1 MSYYAPFMQPI
12 NYYNPNIPNGVQGQN
27 YPQQGQLQNS
37 SLPITTSS
45 LPGNNDNSMI
55 WVLGKNEAE
64 SYPVAPNN
72 TVVMWD
78 RNQNTTYIK
87 SVNTQGIPSMEVLD
101 YTKRTPDNAKT
112 PEAEALNLDNFVTK
126 EQFATL
132 QNEFDNLV
140 KKFNDITVA
149 QPTKTAKISKKG
161 DVE

>member
-12 NYYNPNIPNGVQGQN
+12 NYYNPNIPNGMQGQT
-27 YPQQGQLQNS
+27 YPQQGQQQNS
-37 SLPITTSS
+37 SLPITTTSI
-45 LPGNNDNSMI
+45 PCNNDNTMI

-87 SVNTQGIPSMEVLD
+87 SVNAQGIPSMDVLD
-101 YTKRTPDNAKT
+101 YTKRTPDNTKT
-112 PEAEALNLDNFVTK
+112 PEAEALNLDDKFVTK

-132 QNEFDNLV
+132 QNEFDSLL
-140 KKFNDITVA
+140 KKFNDIT
-149 QPTKTAKISKKG
+149 QPAKTAKISKKG
-161 DVE
+161 DSE